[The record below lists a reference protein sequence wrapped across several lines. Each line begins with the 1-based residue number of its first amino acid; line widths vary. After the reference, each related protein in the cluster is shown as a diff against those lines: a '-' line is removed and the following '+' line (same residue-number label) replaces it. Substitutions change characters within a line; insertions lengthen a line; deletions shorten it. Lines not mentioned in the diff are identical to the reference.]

1 MINNRLNRQQIITAA
16 VLLLLVI
23 AVQVATERT
32 GDWMFIGL
40 NLIEIGSETSVSLG
54 SVLEV
59 SCGDVKQLI
68 IKVIELLL
76 AALNQ

>member
-1 MINNRLNRQQIITAA
+1 MINNRLNKQQIITAA

-40 NLIEIGSETSVSLG
+40 NLIEIGIRLSEVHSAIWS
-54 SVLEV
+54 
-59 SCGDVKQLI
+59 K
-68 IKVIELLL
+68 IETLSS
-76 AALNQ
+76 